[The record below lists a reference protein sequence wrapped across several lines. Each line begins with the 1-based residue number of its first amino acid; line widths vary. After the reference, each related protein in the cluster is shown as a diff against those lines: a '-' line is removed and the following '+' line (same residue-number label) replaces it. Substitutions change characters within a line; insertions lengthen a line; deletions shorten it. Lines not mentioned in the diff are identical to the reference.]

1 MRYRQDFLQHAD
13 RAIVISPLRSTA
25 SDTVQR
31 GASIDCVLLEWESGC
46 RPLRKR
52 QCSGWIAEAQVR
64 PCEICN
70 NTNVVR
76 LFIKKG
82 FEFAACLAP
91 TLLCSG
97 FVPCNFL
104 RPTQPKVEFAVDVAE
119 GWVRVR

>member
-1 MRYRQDFLQHAD
+1 MRYRQEFLQRAV
-13 RAIVISPLRSTA
+13 RAIGVSASRGTA
-25 SDTVQR
+25 SDNVQR

-52 QCSGWIAEAQVR
+52 QCGGWIADAQVR

-70 NTNVVR
+70 NANVVW

-91 TLLCSG
+91 TVLCSG

-104 RPTQPKVEFAVDVAE
+104 RPTQPKVEFAVDVAQ
-119 GWVRVR
+119 GRVRAG